1 MRVGCLRVGRR
12 ITRGVPAL
20 CVRGGLVARA
30 VEYRGLD
37 EQLIREVADGVEV
50 GNYPEVVAGSLGVH
64 KGTFSR
70 WWSLGQEVSARPSF
84 PEGCSPHEVLCATL
98 ADQLEVSGNIAEK
111 WLLGKAQEDASN
123 GKSTWTAWMTI
134 LERTRPGWQRREKF
148 EAPGRSVEDELAEI
162 EARKRQRDAET

>member
-1 MRVGCLRVGRR
+1 
-12 ITRGVPAL
+12 
-20 CVRGGLVARA
+20 VARA

-37 EQLIREVADGVEV
+37 EQLICEIAEGVE
-50 GNYPEVVAGSLGVH
+50 GGHYPDVVAGALGVH

-98 ADQLEVSGNIAEK
+98 AEQLETSGAIAEQ
-111 WLLGKAQEDASN
+111 WLLEQAKDHAERGKP
-123 GKSTWTAWMTI
+123 TWTAYMTI

-162 EARKRQRDAET
+162 EQRAARRRDAET